1 MEQHDFSR
9 VEQMSDAELVRW
21 SVIFHHMA
29 AIEDHLRE
37 MTGMSPPDEEVAA
50 IGRSLAW
57 ELKKRTS
64 AKGPG

>member
-37 MTGMSPPDEEVAA
+37 ITGMSPPDEEVAA
-50 IGRSLAW
+50 IGRILQW

-64 AKGPG
+64 AKGTG

>member
-29 AIEDHLRE
+29 AIEDHLRV
-37 MTGMSPPDEEVAA
+37 TGMSPPDEEVAA
-50 IGRSLAW
+50 IGRILQW

-64 AKGPG
+64 AKGTG

>member
-29 AIEDHLRE
+29 AIEDHLR
-37 MTGMSPPDEEVAA
+37 D
-50 IGRSLAW
+50 GRLSSITW
-57 ELKKRTS
+57 QPSRTTCER
-64 AKGPG
+64 